1 MCFEI
6 LKLDSHGRSLLVFHG
21 SENWLMDFAVAL
33 LTFGLG
39 AVVTVLYRR
48 LEALRLEHAAVRE
61 QLSAVH
67 EGIELMDGRLIYT
80 ESWNTYLME
89 MWNSRRCLRAIMH
102 PLTHAPEVNFPDA
115 DAGEEPMLV
124 YLLVARAED
133 AAEDGG
139 TVFIQ
144 RVPHGIIPR

>member
-1 MCFEI
+1 
-6 LKLDSHGRSLLVFHG
+6 
-21 SENWLMDFAVAL
+21 MDFAVAL
-33 LTFGLG
+33 LTLCVICLG
-39 AVVTVLYRR
+39 AAVAVLYRR
-48 LEALRLEHAAVRE
+48 VEALRLGHAAVKD
-61 QLSAVH
+61 QLSPVH
-67 EGIELMDGRLIYT
+67 ERLMYT
-80 ESWNTYLME
+80 ETWDTFLSE
-89 MWNSRRCLRAIMH
+89 MWNSRHRLRAFMH

-139 TVFIQ
+139 TAFIQ